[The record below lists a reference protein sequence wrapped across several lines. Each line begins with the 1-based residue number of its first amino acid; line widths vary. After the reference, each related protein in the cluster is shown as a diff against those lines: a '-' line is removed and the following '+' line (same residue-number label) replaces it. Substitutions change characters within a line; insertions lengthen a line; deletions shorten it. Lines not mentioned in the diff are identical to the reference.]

1 MKNKGFTLIELIGVI
16 VLLSLMAIIIIPSVA
31 KQLKSGKEKADSL
44 TKESIILAAKS
55 WGVDNK
61 NKMPDKSGTK
71 KVYLTDLQSQGY
83 IDKDLKTPSTGEKI
97 ENICVVINNTSG
109 DKAKRNVY
117 DYTYQSDCV
126 KTEPYMMARD
136 TSKAF
141 WQSTYNRKIS
151 TVDILTNTEIPSN
164 AVESW
169 DVSYNQNKSV
179 IAYIVDDPEN
189 EGMYKLYIGGDGGVI
204 APANSSYLFNGVKPT
219 GFEVYYDTFTATTSM
234 NLANLDTSRVTDMSG
249 MFYYCRSL
257 TSLDVSNFDTSKVTN
272 MSNMFAVCQNL
283 TSLDLSNFDTS
294 KVTDMSYMFSNCSNL
309 TSLDLSNFDTSKVT
323 SMQWMFEYCSSLTS
337 LNVSNFDT
345 SNVTY
350 MSYMFSDCSSLT
362 SLDVSKFDTGKVTD
376 MRLMFSD
383 CSSLTS
389 LDVSNFDT
397 SKVTNM
403 YSMFYNCR
411 GLTKLNLCSFD
422 TSKVTSMSYM
432 FQRTSKLTAIYVGSK
447 WDTSSASTTNMFS
460 SSGTSSVT
468 KGQCK
473 L

>member
-16 VLLSLMAIIIIPSVA
+16 VLLSLMATIIIPSVA

-61 NKMPDKSGTK
+61 NKMPDKSGTR

-141 WQSTYNRKIS
+141 WQSDYNRKIS

-204 APANSSYLFNGVKPT
+204 APADSSYLFY
-219 GFEVYYDTFTATTSM
+219 GFWEEVAETNYDTFSYTISM
-234 NLANLDTSRVTDMSG
+234 NLANLDTSRVTDMSYMFMG
-249 MFYYCRSL
+249 CKWLTSLDVSNFDTSNVTRTDFMFYDCRMLTSLDVKNFDTSKVTNMSYMFMNCFSL
-257 TSLDVSNFDTSKVTN
+257 TSLDVSNFDTSKVTD
-272 MSNMFAVCQNL
+272 MSGMFSGCSSL
-283 TSLDLSNFDTS
+283 TSLDLSNFNTS
-294 KVTDMSYMFSNCSNL
+294 SVTNMSYMFMNCR
-309 TSLDLSNFDTSKVT
+309 
-323 SMQWMFEYCSSLTS
+323 
-337 LNVSNFDT
+337 
-345 SNVTY
+345 
-350 MSYMFSDCSSLT
+350 SLT
-362 SLDVSKFDTGKVTD
+362 SLDVSNFNTSKVTD
-376 MRLMFSD
+376 MGGMFEY

-389 LDVSNFDT
+389 LDVSNFNT
-397 SKVTNM
+397 SKVTYM
-403 YSMFYNCR
+403 GWMFASCYD
-411 GLTKLNLCSFD
+411 LTKLSLCSFD
-422 TSKVTSMSYM
+422 TSKVTSMYQM
-432 FQRTSKLTAIYVGSK
+432 FNGSTELKQVNVGSK
-447 WDTSSASTTNMFS
+447 WTTASASTTNMFTG
-460 SSGTSSVT
+460 SGISSVT
-468 KGQCK
+468 KGQC
-473 L
+473 